1 VAIGNH
7 DLYTALDQGFGTVF
21 PLAADGQ
28 GTRRTWGA
36 VTCGNVLFL
45 ALDSNAPGDA
55 AQLAFLDAALAAARV
70 DGRVDHVFPVFHH
83 PPYSSGDYHGDDL
96 IVRETFGAR
105 FADPASKVS
114 LVFSGHEHVYE
125 RVRAGRVTYVVSGGG
140 GAALYGQGAP
150 TTGATSLAFA
160 AAHHYVV
167 VTVTGRHVDVRAAS
181 DQGAALDAFAYVAP
195 AAPPGADAGPP
206 PAAQPALDPGGCGAA
221 PGRPGAGGARWV
233 LAALALAVALSG
245 SGRLRSA

>member
-1 VAIGNH
+1 MVAAGLAPATLYAYTARSGADAASATFATCPPPGEPLVFAVYGDSRDDPALHAAVLARLAAEAPDLVVHTGDVVAGGTRDAYLTEFFPATAGLFARVPVLVAIGNH

-114 LVFSGHEHVYE
+114 
-125 RVRAGRVTYVVSGGG
+125 RT
-140 GAALYGQGAP
+140 
-150 TTGATSLAFA
+150 
-160 AAHHYVV
+160 
-167 VTVTGRHVDVRAAS
+167 
-181 DQGAALDAFAYVAP
+181 
-195 AAPPGADAGPP
+195 
-206 PAAQPALDPGGCGAA
+206 
-221 PGRPGAGGARWV
+221 
-233 LAALALAVALSG
+233 
-245 SGRLRSA
+245 